1 MLVLDPDTISGNGR
15 NVLAHREREYMTS
28 ETTKQAKK
36 MAYKSKLKSE
46 LAQAA
51 GVSLPTFR
59 RWLLSDQEELLQMGV
74 SPSTKILPP
83 VAVRYLCEK
92 YLAIYMQQLALQEQM
107 AAQLKDLR
115 ADLNRTAEKLEKA
128 HPESESIKHA
138 FRIAFVG

>member
-1 MLVLDPDTISGNGR
+1 
-15 NVLAHREREYMTS
+15 
-28 ETTKQAKK
+28 

-59 RWLLSDQEELLQMGV
+59 RWLLSDQEELRQMGV

-92 YLAIYMQQLALQEQM
+92 YHAIYMQQLALQEKM

-115 ADLNRTAEKLEKA
+115 TDLKRTAEKLEKA

-138 FRIAFVG
+138 FRLAFVG